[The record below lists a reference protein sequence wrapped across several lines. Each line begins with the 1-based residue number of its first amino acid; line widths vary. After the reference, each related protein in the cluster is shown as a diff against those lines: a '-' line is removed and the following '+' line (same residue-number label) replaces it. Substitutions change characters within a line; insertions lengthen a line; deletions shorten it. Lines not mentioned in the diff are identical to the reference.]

1 MKASEFMAEYYAS
14 AKSESEAKALWS
26 ELVNISVDAMNKR
39 IEELKSPGKA
49 KLKAA
54 AKKAGQEKV
63 VEAAIKTGKLVVGG
77 VPKKTVDL
85 AEEKIDSR
93 KKKATKT
100 KVETKKEGK
109 KPEPKRTE
117 ASEEKKEAYSMK
129 VVQLTAAEKKAFK
142 KADIKFIDYTDKAF
156 AFIGDT
162 KPVAEIMSKLN
173 GRFNRSLSCGAGWI
187 FAKANKEAV
196 FKSLGIEK

>member
-1 MKASEFMAEYYAS
+1 MKASEFMAGYYAS

-100 KVETKKEGK
+100 KVETKKEEE

-187 FAKANKEAV
+187 FAKTNKEAV